1 MNLIAISESTPMRN
15 LLSVIIALISL
26 IVLSAPSQAAKPVKS
41 GKERLVLMP
50 LRVDDADKSR
60 QAAMETALVEGL
72 QQKYEVF
79 SGEQVAQKAKQVFL
93 KESRASAKKECD
105 ETRCMQDIAEA
116 FQAELIATANVSKQ
130 EDGYFLALSIQN
142 IFDNKVVYS
151 KSTPCQNCNA
161 YQAVEKLKQLSG
173 AFESS
178 AVNGSG
184 GKPNDPDAALWA
196 EALKGN
202 TLEDFQIYIDNFP
215 TGNYLPFAKAR
226 IKKLQEASSAAAEQ
240 LHQQAWSNAQQENSE
255 AGYANT
261 ARSRIDKLKN
271 DVEAKAEAE
280 LWSKADSVNVSKS
293 ALEAYIGR
301 YPKGRY
307 IAAASAKLKLIKE
320 AEANFK
326 GPQMVRIAGKNYEVG
341 KYEVTQAEW
350 RAVMGSSPSDNK
362 TCGDN
367 CPVENVSWDDTQI
380 FIQKLNA
387 SSGKQYR
394 LPTEAEWNYVC
405 YGGESETKY
414 CGGADYDALAWLK
427 NNSNDQSHPVGQR
440 QANKYGVYDMSG
452 NVEEWMNDC
461 WERSCNQHIHRGGS
475 YNDEPGT
482 ATAGGRSN
490 SRNDYRGF
498 FLGFRLARTLQ

>member
-1 MNLIAISESTPMRN
+1 MT
-15 LLSVIIALISL
+15 VF
-26 IVLSAPSQAAKPVKS
+26 SASSQASKPAKSNKVI
-41 GKERLVLMP
+41 KERLVLMP
-50 LRVDDADKSR
+50 LRVDEADKSR

-79 SGEQVAQKAKQVFL
+79 SGEQVAQKARAIFL
-93 KESRASAKKECD
+93 KESRDTSKKECD
-105 ETRCMQDIAEA
+105 ETKCMQDIAIA

-173 AFESS
+173 AFESNDANS
-178 AVNGSG
+178 RSVGG

-202 TLEDFQIYIDNFP
+202 TLEDYQIYLDNFP
-215 TGNYLPFAKAR
+215 TGNYIPFARAR
-226 IKKLQEASSAAAEQ
+226 IKKLQEASAAAAEQ

-255 AGYANT
+255 ASFSKFLKSYPDSRYAHA

-271 DVEAKAEAE
+271 DVAAKAEAE
-280 LWSKADSVNVSKS
+280 LWGKADGVNVNKP
-293 ALEAYIGR
+293 ALEAYINR

-326 GPQMVRIAGKNYEVG
+326 GPQMVHIAGKNFEIG

-362 TCGDN
+362 NCGDN

-387 SSGKQYR
+387 SRGKQYR
-394 LPTEAEWNYVC
+394 LPTEAEWNYAC

-414 CGGADYDALAWLK
+414 CGGADHEALAWLK
-427 NNSNDQSHPVGQR
+427 NNSKNQSQPVGQKKS
-440 QANKYGVYDMSG
+440 NSHGVHDMSG

-461 WERSCNQHIHRGGS
+461 WERSCNQHMHRGGS

-482 ATAGGRSN
+482 ATASGRSN
-490 SRNDYRGF
+490 SRADYRGF
-498 FLGFRLARTLQ
+498 FLGFRLARTLP